1 MRFGWI
7 TINVKDMN
15 SSLVFYEDVV
25 GLKVKRK
32 MNPMP
37 GTEIAFLGFGGEE
50 TEVELIRNEKN
61 NSPEYG
67 KDISIGFE
75 VESLGRQIEILKGK
89 GIEIEGPFQPGPAI
103 KFVYAEDP
111 NGVKVQFFENIRK

>member
-1 MRFGWI
+1 MRVGWI
-7 TINVKDMN
+7 TINVRNMQT
-15 SSLVFYEDVV
+15 SLSFYEEVT
-25 GLKVKRK
+25 GLKLKRK

-37 GTEIAFLGFGGEE
+37 GTEIAFLGFGENE

-75 VESLGRQIEILKGK
+75 VESLDQQIELLSAK
-89 GIEIEGPFQPGPAI
+89 GIEMKGPFQPGPVI
-103 KFVYAEDP
+103 KFVYVDDP

>member
-1 MRFGWI
+1 MRLGWV
-7 TINVKDMN
+7 TINVMDMDV
-15 SSLVFYEDVV
+15 SAAFYENIV
-25 GLKVKRK
+25 GVNVKRR

-37 GTEIAFLGFGGEE
+37 GTEIVFLGFGGVE

-75 VESLGRQIEILKGK
+75 VESLDRQIEVLKTNGV
-89 GIEIEGPFQPGPAI
+89 EMQGPFQPSPVI
-103 KFVYAEDP
+103 KFIYAEDP
-111 NGVKVQFFENIRK
+111 NGVKIQFFENLRK